1 MNTPAIILDERDF
14 EFIDFLVEE
23 ALKNAV
29 KG

>member
-1 MNTPAIILDERDF
+1 MSTPKIVLDERDF

-23 ALKNAV
+23 ALKNAA